1 MSGGDPSFL
10 HRWSRLKREA
20 SVNAVPE
27 PKEKDELSPTSADLP
42 PLDSLNFES
51 DFGAFMRAKVDESVR
66 RAALKKLFS
75 DPRFNVMDGLDVYID
90 DYSKED
96 PIPPGLLAQ
105 LQHAKTTLFGPR
117 SEEKTEEERGLS
129 QGTQPGAGTQ
139 SLPASSDE
147 PPQDHCEAEVV
158 SNPGR

>member
-1 MSGGDPSFL
+1 MSGDDHNFL

-20 SVNAVPE
+20 SVKAVPT
-27 PKEKDELSPTSADLP
+27 PKGKDEVSATPPELP
-42 PLDSLNFES
+42 SLDSLNFES
-51 DFGAFMRAKVDESVR
+51 DFGAFMRAKVDEGVR

-105 LQHAKTTLFGPR
+105 LQHARTTLFGAQAEQKAPPEDQALAEAPP
-117 SEEKTEEERGLS
+117 SADADK
-129 QGTQPGAGTQ
+129 PKPDHGAAG
-139 SLPASSDE
+139 
-147 PPQDHCEAEVV
+147 QDA
-158 SNPGR
+158 